1 MERHEDAWVVVL
13 RGEHDLHTVSAV
25 SEQITNAR
33 VADGVIVVDLTAATF
48 IDSTVLGVLLD
59 AYRADVP
66 PRLRFI
72 APAETPPR
80 RLFDFVGFDM
90 VIPIF
95 ERLQDALAY
104 KALGEDDRPT
114 APRCVDQLDVDVR
127 P

>member
-1 MERHEDAWVVVL
+1 MNNNTATPSGDRVRMERHEDAWVVVL
-13 RGEHDLHTVSAV
+13 QGEHDLETVAAV
-25 SEQITNAR
+25 REQITDAR
-33 VADGVIVVDLTAATF
+33 LAAGVIVVDLTAATF

-59 AYRADVP
+59 AYQADTP

-104 KALGEDDRPT
+104 KALG
-114 APRCVDQLDVDVR
+114 
-127 P
+127 